1 MLITRKLATQYAT
14 IAHDML
20 IQRNEPITV
29 TSLQQQLMRNM
40 REHNRE
46 YGDMTYT
53 FPVAFL
59 EAFIEKRGKQDGA

>member
-1 MLITRKLATQYAT
+1 MLITRELATQYAT

-20 IQRNEPITV
+20 VQRNKPITV
-29 TSLQQQLMRNM
+29 ASLQQQLMHNM

-53 FPVAFL
+53 FPVDFL
-59 EAFIEKRGKQDGA
+59 EEFIREKKS

>member
-1 MLITRKLATQYAT
+1 MLITCELATQYAT

-20 IQRNEPITV
+20 VQRNEPITV
-29 TSLQQQLMRNM
+29 ASLQQQLMRNM
-40 REHNRE
+40 CEHNRE

-59 EAFIEKRGKQDGA
+59 EEFIQGRQDGA